1 MKLANGILVRIGLHA
16 AVFCVALLASRLL
29 GQDVPAAAQGATT
42 TASGASHC
50 RLTIQ
55 GRGIERLTLVD
66 TGQRETKIE
75 RPGESVVLPAGRYR
89 LREVELT
96 GGFSCQEYFASDDDW
111 IQVAVG
117 QSPVLKAGAPLT
129 PQVRVNRSGRVL
141 TIAYELVDAAGR
153 SYAPGSDSRRTRP
166 PAFTVSKNGR
176 TIGSGS
182 FEYG

>member
-1 MKLANGILVRIGLHA
+1 
-16 AVFCVALLASRLL
+16 
-29 GQDVPAAAQGATT
+29 VPAHAQSVTT
-42 TASGASHC
+42 AASGATHC

-75 RPGESVVLPAGRYR
+75 RPGESVVLPAGKYR
-89 LREVELT
+89 LREIELT
-96 GGFSCQEYFASDDDW
+96 GGFSCQEYFAGDDDW

-117 QSPVLKAGAPLT
+117 RSPVLKAGAPLT
-129 PQVRVNRSGRVL
+129 PQVRVNRLGRIL
-141 TIAYELVDAAGR
+141 TIDYELVDAAGR
-153 SYAPGSDSRRTRP
+153 TYAPDSDNRP
-166 PAFTVSKNGR
+166 PAFTVCKGGQ